1 VDAPGTP
8 AVQCAFRGTGRATG
22 AVPEPGKRVT
32 ADDIRTKIETSIPG
46 AEAEVSGA
54 EAHYSAVVVSPAF
67 EGKSRIDRH
76 QMIYALFKD
85 EMAREEI
92 HALSLKTTTPAE
104 RRAAA
109 VRMET

>member
-1 VDAPGTP
+1 VDLPTVPRYNAHSREAGRAARTTLDRGIDVTTDEIRKRIESSLPGT
-8 AVQCAFRGTGRATG
+8 
-22 AVPEPGKRVT
+22 
-32 ADDIRTKIETSIPG
+32 
-46 AEAEVSGA
+46 EALVSG
-54 EAHYSAVVVSPAF
+54 EDAHYSAVVVSTAF

-92 HALSLKTTTPAE
+92 HALSLKTTTPSE

-109 VRMET
+109 VRLER